1 MFGQLHQL
9 TIYKIKHHQRLMDIA
24 PDTQSVDKLFGSTTF
39 YIDFYQRQYK
49 WNEIPVNRLLDDIF
63 HKFNSEYARNKELT
77 PRKETITAKYSW
89 YYLNTYVTN
98 SIDGRIYVVD
108 GQQRLTT
115 LTLLLIKLRHL
126 AIKFNSKL
134 QGWVNNKIV
143 GHSGYE
149 TEFWMF
155 HEKHIATL
163 NSLYEGVSSKEI
175 DTSAGITSQ
184 NMVKNYEIISTWLD
198 KQLVDAHKFET
209 FTFYF
214 NLRLVLINLNVEQT
228 DVPMVFEVI
237 NDRGVKLKPY
247 EILKGKLLG
256 QIDKIELDKFKLNDL
271 WENQVNQL
279 NDMVQDVID
288 DFFVQFFK
296 AKLVNSR
303 AAGRR
308 FDNNYH
314 REMFEEDIDVILK
327 LKDNP
332 AQVKT
337 FLLNDFKYFT
347 DLYERFL
354 KAYREYDSTQ
364 PFAHYNRLNELDS
377 IFILILSGC
386 MINDKDEAIKIYTIT
401 YEFDRLFCLLQL
413 QGAYDSNSF
422 NEVLYAISPQIR
434 DQHHET
440 YRKIFD
446 AFLIDEINTKRGT
459 QTEETFTY
467 SYFKDT
473 GNGLNPRFKR
483 YFFGRVEEF
492 IATNTNVN
500 LKHSLNDLVTKT
512 GAVNGFHIEH
522 ILSYNPEN
530 LEHFEND
537 EERFERERNRL
548 GALLLLKGKDNISSK
563 NEKYAKKLKS
573 YAGTLYWNET
583 LRADTYTKK
592 LDFQHM
598 MHSFSLNF
606 RPLDVFGMTE
616 VEERHKLL
624 FEISKLI
631 WK

>member
-1 MFGQLHQL
+1 
-9 TIYKIKHHQRLMDIA
+9 MDIS
-24 PDTQSVDKLFGSTTF
+24 PDKQSVDKLFGSTTF

-49 WNEIPVNRLLDDIF
+49 WGENPVNRLLDDVF
-63 HKFNSEYARNKELT
+63 HKFNSEYAKNKDLT
-77 PRKETITAKYSW
+77 PHKETITAKYSW

-98 SIDGRIYVVD
+98 SIEGRVYVVD

-115 LTLLLIKLRHL
+115 LTLILIKLRHL
-126 AIKFNSKL
+126 AIQFDSKL
-134 QGWVNNKIV
+134 QGWISNKIV
-143 GHSGYE
+143 GHSGFE

-155 HEKHIATL
+155 HEKHISTMNA
-163 NSLYEGVSSKEI
+163 LYNGDNLKEI

-184 NMVKNYEIISTWLD
+184 NMVRNYETISSWLD
-198 KQLVDAHKFET
+198 RQLQDVHKFET

-256 QIDKIELDKFKLNDL
+256 QIDKIELDKYNLNEL
-271 WENQVNQL
+271 WETQVNQL
-279 NDMVQDVID
+279 NEIVSDIID
-288 DFFVQFFK
+288 DFFVEYLK
-296 AKLVNSR
+296 AKFVNTR

-314 REMFEEDIDVILK
+314 REMFEEDVDLILK

-332 AQVKT
+332 TQVKN

-347 DLYERFL
+347 DLYTRFL
-354 KAYREYDSTQ
+354 RYYRDYHPLQ
-364 PFAHYNRLNELDS
+364 QYAHYNGLNELDS
-377 IFILILSGC
+377 IFILVLSGC
-386 MINDKDEAIKIYTIT
+386 TINDKDEAKKIETIT
-401 YEFDRLFCLLQL
+401 YEFDRLFSLLQL

-422 NEVLYAISPQIR
+422 NELLYSISAEIR
-434 DQHHET
+434 DKDFES
-440 YRKIFD
+440 YRPVFDKI
-446 AFLIDEINTKRGT
+446 LIDEINSKRAT
-459 QTEETFTY
+459 NTEDAFTY

-483 YFFGRVEEF
+483 YFFGRIEDF
-492 IATNTNVN
+492 IAKNTNVN
-500 LKHSLNDLVTKT
+500 VKHSLSDLVTKT
-512 GAVNGFHIEH
+512 GSVNGFHIEH
-522 ILSYNPEN
+522 ILSYNEEN
-530 LEHFEND
+530 LNHFDND

-548 GALLLLKGKDNISSK
+548 GALLLLKGRDNISSN
-563 NEKYAKKLKS
+563 NEKYAKKLES

-583 LRADTYTKK
+583 LRSDTYTKK
-592 LDFQHM
+592 LDFKQM
-598 MHSFSLNF
+598 IQTFSLNF
-606 RPLDVFGMTE
+606 RPLETFRSDE

-624 FEISKLI
+624 FDISKLI

>member
-1 MFGQLHQL
+1 
-9 TIYKIKHHQRLMDIA
+9 MDIS
-24 PDTQSVDKLFGSTTF
+24 PDTQSVDKLFGSTIF

-49 WNEIPVNRLLDDIF
+49 WGEVPVNRLLDDIF
-63 HKFNSEYARNKELT
+63 HKFNSEYERNKDLT
-77 PRKETITAKYSW
+77 PRKETVSAKYSW

-98 SIDGRIYVVD
+98 SIDGRVYVVD

-134 QGWVNNKIV
+134 QGWINNKIV

-149 TEFWMF
+149 AEFWMY
-155 HEKHIATL
+155 HENHISTL
-163 NSLYEGVSSKEI
+163 NGLYDGVSLKEI
-175 DTSAGITSQ
+175 DVSAGITSQ
-184 NMVKNYEIISTWLD
+184 NMVKNYEILSAWID
-198 KQLVDAHKFET
+198 KELLDAHKFET
-209 FTFYF
+209 FVFYF

-256 QIDKIELDKFKLNDL
+256 QIDKLELDKFKLNDL
-271 WENQVNQL
+271 WETQVNLL
-279 NDMVQDVID
+279 NDLFSDVID
-288 DFFVQFFK
+288 DFFVEYLK
-296 AKLVNSR
+296 AKLINTR

-314 REMFEEDIDVILK
+314 REMFEDDVNAILK

-332 AQVKT
+332 GEVKI
-337 FLLNDFKYFT
+337 FLLNNFKYFT
-347 DLYERFL
+347 DLYARFL
-354 KAYREYDSTQ
+354 KSYKDYDLVQ
-364 PFAHYNRLNELDS
+364 PYAHYNRLNELDS
-377 IFILILSGC
+377 IFILVLSGC
-386 MINDKDEAIKIYTIT
+386 KINDKNEALKIRIIT

-422 NEVLYAISPQIR
+422 NDILYAISPEIR
-434 DQHHET
+434 DQHQDT
-440 YRKIFD
+440 YREIFD
-446 AFLIDEINTKRGT
+446 KYLIHEINAKRAT

-467 SYFKDT
+467 SYFKDI

-530 LEHFEND
+530 LKEFGDD

-548 GALLLLKGKDNISSK
+548 GALLLLKGKDNISSN
-563 NEKYAKKLKS
+563 NEVYLKKLKS
-573 YAGTLYWNET
+573 YASTLYWNET

-598 MHSFSLNF
+598 INTFSLQF
-606 RPLDVFGMTE
+606 RPLDIFGPEE
-616 VEERHKLL
+616 VEERHRLL
-624 FEISKLI
+624 FEISKII

>member
-1 MFGQLHQL
+1 
-9 TIYKIKHHQRLMDIA
+9 MDIS

-49 WNEIPVNRLLDDIF
+49 WGEIPVNRLLDDIF
-63 HKFNSEYARNKELT
+63 HKFNSEYTRNKELT
-77 PRKETITAKYSW
+77 PRKETISAKYSW

-98 SIDGRIYVVD
+98 SVDGRVYVVD

-115 LTLLLIKLRHL
+115 LTLVLIKLKHL
-126 AIKFNSKL
+126 AIKFGSKL
-134 QGWVNNKIV
+134 QGWICNKIV

-149 TEFWMF
+149 AEFWMY
-155 HEKHIATL
+155 HENHISTL
-163 NSLYEGVSSKEI
+163 NALYDGISLKEI
-175 DTSAGITSQ
+175 DTSSGITSQ

-198 KQLVDAHKFET
+198 RELNNAHKFET
-209 FTFYF
+209 FIFYF

-256 QIDKIELDKFKLNDL
+256 QIDKLELDKFKLNDL
-271 WENQVNQL
+271 WEKQVNQL
-279 NDMVQDVID
+279 NDQFPDVID
-288 DFFVQFFK
+288 DFFVEYLK
-296 AKLVNSR
+296 AKFTNTR

-314 REMFEEDIDVILK
+314 REMFEDNIDAILK

-332 AQVKT
+332 SQVKC

-347 DLYERFL
+347 DLYARFL
-354 KAYREYDSTQ
+354 KAYREYDPLQ
-364 PFAHYNRLNELDS
+364 PYAHYNRLNELDS

-386 MINDKDEAIKIYTIT
+386 QINDKDEALKIRNIT

-422 NEVLYAISPQIR
+422 NEMLYAISREIR
-434 DQHHET
+434 DKSHDV
-440 YRKIFD
+440 YREIFD
-446 AFLIDEINTKRGT
+446 KFLINEINSKRAT
-459 QTEETFTY
+459 NTEDTFTY
-467 SYFKDT
+467 SYFKDI

-500 LKHSLNDLVTKT
+500 LKHSLQDLVTKT

-530 LEHFEND
+530 LEQFEND
-537 EERFERERNRL
+537 EDRFERERNRL
-548 GALLLLKGKDNISSK
+548 GALLLLKGKDNISSN
-563 NEKYAKKLKS
+563 NEKYEKKLRS
-573 YAGTLYWNET
+573 YANTLYWNET
-583 LRADTYTKK
+583 LRSDTYTKK
-592 LDFQHM
+592 LDFKHM
-598 MHSFSLNF
+598 INSFSLQF
-606 RPLDVFGMTE
+606 RPLDVYGMAE

-624 FEISKLI
+624 FEIGKLI